1 MRNKIVGQLAQDA
14 EALVAATK
22 DIAGE
27 QVQIA
32 RKQVDI
38 ALESARQ
45 IYGQVCE
52 QAVDRTNTVNKFVH
66 KNSYQAIAVGL
77 LTGAVLGYII
87 ARGCK
92 RGCAWRNIEEES

>member
-52 QAVDRTNTVNKFVH
+52 HAVDRTNTVN
-66 KNSYQAIAVGL
+66 
-77 LTGAVLGYII
+77 
-87 ARGCK
+87 
-92 RGCAWRNIEEES
+92 